1 MVKYRD
7 IQKENPTETEL
18 RAWHKAS
25 GLPLKRFFNTSGL
38 KYKALGLKD
47 KLAAMSVDEQYAL
60 LSTDGLL
67 IKRPLLLGSGF
78 VLVGFREVEWQARL
92 G

>member
-1 MVKYRD
+1 
-7 IQKENPTETEL
+7 
-18 RAWHKAS
+18 
-25 GLPLKRFFNTSGL
+25 
-38 KYKALGLKD
+38 
-47 KLAAMSVDEQYAL
+47 MSVDEQYAL